1 VAEKS
6 PDEEYAE
13 TRRARIVLRAKLN
26 DVPLLTIIT
35 AVLVVVVVY
44 MTGKLLYRLRD
55 ILLLMVLGGFIALLL
70 NPMVDGLERWKIKRR
85 GYAVAIVA
93 LGTLVVFS
101 ALAFAFGDPL
111 VNSLTHLSHTLPS
124 YVNRA
129 QHGKGWLGKL
139 LRRYHVENWI
149 HKNSSKLVSLAKSLS
164 KPALALGRGA
174 ITALFALVTLFAFV
188 MILLLEATKM
198 REAIIEMLAP
208 EHAERTRRISAAISK
223 AALGYML
230 ANLVISAVA
239 AVAVFVTLEILG
251 VPFALLFALWVLL
264 VDFLPTIGGAL
275 AGFPTVLFAAIHS
288 VSAGVV
294 MLIVFLLVMLIQNH
308 VLYPVIMSK
317 TVKLNPLVVFVA
329 ILVGAEVGS
338 WVSGLFGGLVGVL
351 LAVPIAATVQVIV
364 KEFWSSSASP
374 TNAVP
379 PPRKTPKKRPAS
391 GVRKTT

>member
-70 NPMVDGLERWKIKRR
+70 NPMVDGLERWKIKHR

>member
-139 LRRYHVENWI
+139 LRHYHVENWI

>member
-164 KPALALGRGA
+164 NPALALGRGA